1 MWTDGIGKTEIN
13 LGLKQAELEKV
24 QELLFEADRWRISR
38 IIREYIIAFKA
49 HLERLGLSEDEKMID
64 EITWMESKADFIDPF
79 IDDVEELLDEDDL
92 EKVIN
97 PQIIKTEESKPSY
110 GYYNSGP
117 QYSYWQLMNMWHK

>member
-1 MWTDGIGKTEIN
+1 
-13 LGLKQAELEKV
+13 
-24 QELLFEADRWRISR
+24 
-38 IIREYIIAFKA
+38 
-49 HLERLGLSEDEKMID
+49 MID

-79 IDDVEELLDEDDL
+79 IDDVEEVLDEDDL